1 MAAWDRL
8 SGRADVTFYNDHV
21 TGDALIRRLQ
31 PYTILVVMRER
42 TPLPRTLIS
51 RLPNLRLIVTAGW
64 RNRAI
69 DLTACRDHGVI
80 VCGTETGSSPTAE
93 LAFGLILALTRH
105 VVAED
110 RALREGRWQT
120 KLGFALKGK
129 KLGIL
134 GLGRLGGRVATYA
147 QAFGMEVIAWSQN
160 LTDARAAEL
169 GCRRVDKDTLFG
181 TADVVS
187 LHLLLSERSRGIV
200 GTRELA
206 LMKPGA
212 FIVNTARAA
221 LIDQD
226 ALVAAL
232 KAGTIAGAALD
243 VYDQEPLPPDAS
255 ILTAPN
261 TILTPHLGYAT
272 SDSYQTYFP
281 QILEDIEAW
290 LAGEPVRVIG
300 EATV

>member
-21 TGDALIRRLQ
+21 TGDTLIKRLQ

-80 VCGTETGSSPTAE
+80 VCGTEAGSSPTAE

-134 GLGRLGGRVATYA
+134 GLGRLGGQVATYA
-147 QAFGMEVIAWSQN
+147 QAFGMELIAWSQN

-169 GCRRVDKDTLFG
+169 GCRRVDKDTLFR